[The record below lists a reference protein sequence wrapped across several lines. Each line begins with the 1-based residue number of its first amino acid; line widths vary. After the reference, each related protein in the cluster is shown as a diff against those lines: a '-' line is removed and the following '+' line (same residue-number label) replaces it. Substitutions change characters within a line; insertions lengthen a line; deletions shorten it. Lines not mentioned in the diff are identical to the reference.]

1 MTRSLGVGFLGA
13 GLVTQAIHLPTLAN
27 LPDRFHVASVMD
39 VDSTVAER
47 VAKRCGATS
56 TTDPDT
62 ILQDSNVDVVVVCS
76 PNEVHAS
83 QVIAACAAGKK
94 AVLCE
99 KPLAVSHAEAEQIRG
114 AASTS
119 GTRIVVGAMHVYDPA
134 YRAARRAWL
143 EENEASLFTQSTIFL
158 PSNDH
163 FTDQASEPASPPPSS
178 PMSPGTDPVPDA
190 AMLRGAILGLAIHN
204 LPLVRQFHPRVGRVV
219 SARFIKPFGYTVVV
233 TYEAR
238 TLELLA
244 YMEGRWP
251 PHWTFRAVGE
261 NSELRADF
269 PPSFVLAGSSKAEVT
284 GGGSTSVFEFATN
297 GYQCEWESLHDA
309 ATGEAE
315 PLVSLDDVVDDI
327 RYALDLADQVDRLV
341 GAKI

>member
-83 QVIAACAAGKK
+83 QVIAACAAGKR

-99 KPLAVSHAEAEQIRG
+99 KPLAVSLVEAEQIKG

-119 GTRIVVGAMHVYDPA
+119 GTRVVVGAMHVYDPA

-219 SARFIKPFGYTVVV
+219 SARFIRPFGYTVVV
-233 TYEAR
+233 TDEAR

-251 PHWTFRAVGE
+251 PHWAFRAVGE

-315 PLVSLDDVVDDI
+315 PLVLLDDVVDDI
-327 RYALDLADQVDRLV
+327 RYALDLADQVDRLI